1 MATDLK
7 RITRGELIC
16 WQLRH
21 RGQTVVIA
29 EQGAQVLEYGRDGE
43 PPILWLSEQAAY
55 RIGHGVRGG
64 VPVCWPWF
72 GALERNP
79 ESVTQQY
86 SLSNPPAHGL
96 VRQQPWQLGEQHLG
110 DGQAQLVFQL
120 AEHADRQHLPPVT
133 PALTVAL
140 NSTALTLTLSNHNHG
155 DRPVTISQ
163 ALHSYLAV
171 ADSRQVTVQGLAAS
185 PYVDALANWQTGQD
199 TQPLHFQQETDRLY
213 LQLPA
218 QLQVEDPLW
227 QRHIQLTCRGSQSAV
242 VWNPWIDKSQQLSQF
257 APDAWQRML
266 CIETARVLDN
276 VLTLAPDEHHEM
288 AVEIMTIR

>member
-21 RGQTVVIA
+21 RGQTLVIA
-29 EQGAQVLEYGRDGE
+29 EQGAQVLEYGRDGA

-79 ESVTQQY
+79 DSVTQQY
-86 SLSNPPAHGL
+86 SLHTPPAHGL
-96 VRQQPWQLGEQHLG
+96 VRQQPWQLSEQHLHAK
-110 DGQAQLVFQL
+110 QAQLVFRL
-120 AEHADRQHLPPVT
+120 ADQADRQHLPPVT
-133 PALTVAL
+133 P
-140 NSTALTLTLSNHNHG
+140 TLTITLSDALSLSLGNHNHG
-155 DRPVTISQ
+155 DRPVTVSQ
-163 ALHSYLAV
+163 ALHTYLAV
-171 ADSRQVTVQGLAAS
+171 ADSRQITVQGLAHT
-185 PYVDALANWQTGQD
+185 PYVDALADWQTRQD
-199 TQPLHFQQETDRLY
+199 SDALQFDQETDRLY
-213 LQLPA
+213 LQLPS

-227 QRHIQLTCRGSQSAV
+227 QRQIQLTCRGSHSAV
-242 VWNPWIDKSQQLSQF
+242 VWNPWVDKSLQLSQF

-276 VLTLAPDEHHEM
+276 VLTLDPGEYHEM
-288 AVEIMTIR
+288 AVEIMTNT

>member
-21 RGQTVVIA
+21 RGQTLVIA
-29 EQGAQVLEYGRDGE
+29 EQGAQVLEYGRDGD

-72 GALERNP
+72 GAPERNP
-79 ESVTQQY
+79 DSVTQQY
-86 SLSNPPAHGL
+86 SLHTPPAHGL
-96 VRQQPWQLGEQHLG
+96 VRQQPWQLSEQHLHAK
-110 DGQAQLVFQL
+110 QAQLVFRL
-120 AEHADRQHLPPVT
+120 ADQADRQHLPPVT
-133 PALTVAL
+133 P
-140 NSTALTLTLSNHNHG
+140 TLTITLGDALSLSLGNHNHG
-155 DRPVTISQ
+155 DRPVTVSQ
-163 ALHSYLAV
+163 ALHTYLAV
-171 ADSRQVTVQGLAAS
+171 ADSRQITVQGLAHT
-185 PYVDALANWQTGQD
+185 PYVDALADWQTRQD
-199 TQPLHFQQETDRLY
+199 SDALQFDQETDRLY
-213 LQLPA
+213 LQLPS

-227 QRHIQLTCRGSQSAV
+227 QRQIQLTCRGSHSAV
-242 VWNPWIDKSQQLSQF
+242 VWNPWVDKSLQLSQF

-276 VLTLAPDEHHEM
+276 VLTLDPGEYHEM
-288 AVEIMTIR
+288 AVEIMTNT

>member
-21 RGQTVVIA
+21 RGQTLVIA
-29 EQGAQVLEYGRDGE
+29 EQGAQVLEYGRDGA

-79 ESVTQQY
+79 DSVTQQY
-86 SLSNPPAHGL
+86 SLHTPPAHGL
-96 VRQQPWQLGEQHLG
+96 VRQQPWQLSEQHLHAK
-110 DGQAQLVFQL
+110 QAQLVFRL
-120 AEHADRQHLPPVT
+120 ADQADRQHLPPVT
-133 PALTVAL
+133 P
-140 NSTALTLTLSNHNHG
+140 TLTITLSDALSLSLGNHNQG
-155 DRPVTISQ
+155 DRPVTVSQ
-163 ALHSYLAV
+163 ALHTYLAV
-171 ADSRQVTVQGLAAS
+171 ADSRQITVQGLAHT
-185 PYVDALANWQTGQD
+185 PYVDALADWQTRQD
-199 TQPLHFQQETDRLY
+199 SDALQFDQETDRLY
-213 LQLPA
+213 LQLPS

-227 QRHIQLTCRGSQSAV
+227 QRQIQLTCRGSHSAV
-242 VWNPWIDKSQQLSQF
+242 VWNPWVDKSLQLSQF

-276 VLTLAPDEHHEM
+276 VLTLDPGEYHEM
-288 AVEIMTIR
+288 AVEIMTNT

>member
-7 RITRGELIC
+7 RITRGELTC

-21 RGQTVVIA
+21 RGQTMVIA

-79 ESVTQQY
+79 DSVTQQY
-86 SLSNPPAHGL
+86 TLDNPPAHGL
-96 VRQQPWQLGEQHLG
+96 VRQQPWQLSEQHLG
-110 DGQAQLVFQL
+110 AEQAQLVFRL
-120 AEHADRQHLPPVT
+120 AEHADGQHLPPISPT
-133 PALTVAL
+133 LTITL
-140 NSTALTLTLSNHNHG
+140 GDTLTLSLGNHNHG
-155 DRPVTISQ
+155 KHPVTVSQ
-163 ALHSYLAV
+163 ALHTYLAV
-171 ADSRQVTVQGLAAS
+171 ADSRHVTVHGLAQS
-185 PYVDALANWQTGQD
+185 PYVDALADWQTRQD
-199 TQPLHFQQETDRLY
+199 THALRFDQETDRLY
-213 LQLPA
+213 LQLPS
-218 QLQVEDPLW
+218 QLQVDDPLW
-227 QRHIQLTCRGSQSAV
+227 KRQIQLVCRGSHSAV
-242 VWNPWIDKSQQLSQF
+242 VWNPWVEKSLRLSQF

-276 VLTLAPDEHHEM
+276 VLTLAPGEHHEM
-288 AVEIMTIR
+288 AVEIMTTG